1 MKIGSRIISAICLLA
16 IFLSAGIAAGY
27 GRSVE
32 DLVGAF
38 SIEKTIKLGDRSCF
52 EDKAKAD
59 PLSHDPSIWSG
70 HLAGSL
76 ADSEPPSL
84 AGYDFEPKRVD
95 STLPQAINFTVHVL
109 DDQSGLAS
117 SSVRF
122 RSPSGLQI
130 SEACMYPENIT
141 AGSINDGNFISKL
154 ILPSGSEKGIWLLEN
169 LTLYDDSGN
178 RRILGRDAL
187 MSSALPTEFLVA

>member
-1 MKIGSRIISAICLLA
+1 M
-16 IFLSAGIAAGY
+16 
-27 GRSVE
+27 E

-59 PLSHDPSIWSG
+59 PLNRDPSIWSG
-70 HLAGSL
+70 HLAGPL
-76 ADSEPPSL
+76 ADSQPPSL

-95 STLPQAINFTVHVL
+95 ATLPQAINFTVHVL

-122 RSPSGLQI
+122 RSPSSQQI
-130 SEACMYPENIT
+130 VETAIYPENIT

-154 ILPSGSEKGIWLLEN
+154 ILPSGSEKGVWLLEN
-169 LTLYDDSGN
+169 LTLYDASGN
-178 RRILGRDAL
+178 VRVLGRDAL
-187 MSSALPTEFLVA
+187 ISSALPTEFLVS